1 MAAIPTFNGDGGP
14 ILSLTGEQCARSRP
28 PYSLGHTRK
37 GVGYRDKAQQH
48 GDLVSILSVAKY
60 TVLMSTTGSYRLS
73 RPHLDSRIMTQAESD
88 QPALGPDGV

>member
-1 MAAIPTFNGDGGP
+1 MTVWEIDHCDPHNGGP

-37 GVGYRDKAQQH
+37 GVGYRDEAQQH

-73 RPHLDSRIMTQAESD
+73 
-88 QPALGPDGV
+88 